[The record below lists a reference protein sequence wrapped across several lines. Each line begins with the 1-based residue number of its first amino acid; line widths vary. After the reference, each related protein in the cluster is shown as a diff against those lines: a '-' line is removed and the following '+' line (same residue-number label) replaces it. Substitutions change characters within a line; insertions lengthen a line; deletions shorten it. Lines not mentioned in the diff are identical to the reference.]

1 MDFAVHC
8 GIFLVHWKDFARLKI
23 ADSLIPDALTT
34 ELGRW
39 LRYTHCLLLIATAS
53 TKKNTKVFL
62 LGEKN
67 VTLKMFTFISNIK
80 ENYPILLLALK
91 KKKKKKKAMS

>member
-1 MDFAVHC
+1 M
-8 GIFLVHWKDFARLKI
+8 GN
-23 ADSLIPDALTT
+23 
-34 ELGRW
+34 
-39 LRYTHCLLLIATAS
+39 IATAS

-91 KKKKKKKAMS
+91 KKKEKKKAMS

>member
-1 MDFAVHC
+1 M
-8 GIFLVHWKDFARLKI
+8 GN
-23 ADSLIPDALTT
+23 
-34 ELGRW
+34 
-39 LRYTHCLLLIATAS
+39 IATAS

-91 KKKKKKKAMS
+91 KKKKKKKQCHDRRFHNTMIHFH